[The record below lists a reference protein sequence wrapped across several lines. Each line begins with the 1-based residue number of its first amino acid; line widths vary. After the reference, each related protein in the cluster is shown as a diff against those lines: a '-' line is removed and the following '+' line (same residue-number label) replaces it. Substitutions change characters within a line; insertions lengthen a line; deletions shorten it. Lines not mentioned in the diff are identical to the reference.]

1 MQYIQNIVFW
11 LTAAMDAATT
21 AITLG
26 IIVFLICL
34 FGIGLGVGRIWNAK
48 WKLNA
53 SALGISCIMGL
64 LAAILIMVHTAMG
77 FVQETIVSPR
87 VKITV
92 KTNIV
97 NDLANNN
104 SLMKEAFKQA
114 LDTLKKTGEN
124 TNSLDPKTATDFS
137 FTEDTPENEANKE
150 KFLNSVIKTIS
161 GTAPQ
166 AQKDKAKKKLA
177 SLSDMAPFSYGYA
190 PISRDADGDVAK
202 AFNKELSD
210 QDYKVDPKNPYWF
223 VTIIKGMVEESFKG
237 LEKTVCQ
244 KIDSQRSSALI
255 LMIVLMLIQT
265 ALISW
270 LAYTDICPRRIQ
282 ID

>member
-87 VKITV
+87 VKNTV
-92 KTNIV
+92 MTNLC

-104 SLMKEAFKQA
+104 SLMEEAFKQA
-114 LDTLKKTGEN
+114 LDTLIKTGEN
-124 TNSLDPKTATDFS
+124 TDTLSPNATEIS

-161 GTAPQ
+161 GTATQ

-177 SLSDMAPFSYGYA
+177 SLSDMAPFNYGYA
-190 PISRDADGDVAK
+190 PISRDADGVVAS
-202 AFNKELSD
+202 AFAAELAD
-210 QDYKVDPKNPYWF
+210 QDGKVGTNNPYWF

-270 LAYTDICPRRIQ
+270 LAYTDIHPRRIQ

>member
-87 VKITV
+87 VKETV
-92 KTNIV
+92 KTSIV

-124 TNSLDPKTATDFS
+124 TDSLDPKTTTEFS
-137 FTEDTPENEANKE
+137 FTEDTNANKE
-150 KFLNSVIKTIS
+150 KQERRPGGAT
-161 GTAPQ
+161 
-166 AQKDKAKKKLA
+166 
-177 SLSDMAPFSYGYA
+177 
-190 PISRDADGDVAK
+190 
-202 AFNKELSD
+202 
-210 QDYKVDPKNPYWF
+210 
-223 VTIIKGMVEESFKG
+223 
-237 LEKTVCQ
+237 
-244 KIDSQRSSALI
+244 
-255 LMIVLMLIQT
+255 
-265 ALISW
+265 
-270 LAYTDICPRRIQ
+270 PRP
-282 ID
+282 

>member
-87 VKITV
+87 VKETV

-124 TNSLDPKTATDFS
+124 TDTLTTEEKDFS
-137 FTEDTPENEANKE
+137 FTEDTNANKE

-190 PISRDADGDVAK
+190 PISRDADGDVAF
-202 AFNKELSD
+202 AFNNQLAD
-210 QDYKVDPKNPYWF
+210 HDGKVGTENPYWF
-223 VTIIKGMVEESFKG
+223 ATIIKGMVDKSFEG
-237 LEKTVCQ
+237 LEKAVCQ

-270 LAYTDICPRRIQ
+270 LAYTDIRPRRIQ